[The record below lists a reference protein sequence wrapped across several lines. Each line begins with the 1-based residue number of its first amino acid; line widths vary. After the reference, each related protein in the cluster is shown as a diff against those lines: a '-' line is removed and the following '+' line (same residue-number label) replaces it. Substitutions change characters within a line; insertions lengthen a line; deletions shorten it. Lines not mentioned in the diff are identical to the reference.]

1 MSGQEKKHTLPYITI
16 YLTTRETSNL
26 TSVIAF
32 CSVFAGL
39 GFVFNL
45 FLRPM
50 KENQA
55 RMENRIGRIE
65 SKLDQLIN
73 ASTK

>member
-1 MSGQEKKHTLPYITI
+1 MEITLNVTLFTALIA
-16 YLTTRETSNL
+16 LLL

-55 RMENRIGRIE
+55 RMENRMDRIE